1 MRLEVQDLQS
11 KVKIG
16 KQMYEEVKAQ
26 RDTIKDLERQ
36 VAKSK

>member
-1 MRLEVQDLQS
+1 
-11 KVKIG
+11 
-16 KQMYEEVKAQ
+16 MYEEVKAQ